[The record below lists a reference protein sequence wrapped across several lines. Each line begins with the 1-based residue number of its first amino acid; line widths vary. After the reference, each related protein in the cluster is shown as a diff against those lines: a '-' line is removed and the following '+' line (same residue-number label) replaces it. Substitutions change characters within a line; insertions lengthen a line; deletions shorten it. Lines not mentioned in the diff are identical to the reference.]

1 MRDVPL
7 ATIGDFAERLLQMKL
22 CQGQT
27 WKLDKQYIR
36 VAHLER
42 LAVEYK
48 IINDL
53 RTKEGT
59 RQRVTKKEFC
69 RLIKKATL
77 LTPQEVAAARDVNS
91 ELLSE
96 SEIEVS

>member
-1 MRDVPL
+1 
-7 ATIGDFAERLLQMKL
+7 MKL

-27 WKLDKQYIR
+27 WKLDQQYIR

-48 IINDL
+48 IINNL
-53 RTKEGT
+53 VTKQGT

-69 RLIKKATL
+69 RLIKNARL
-77 LTPQEVAAARDVNS
+77 LTPQEVAAARDINN

-96 SEIEVS
+96 SEIAAS

>member
-1 MRDVPL
+1 
-7 ATIGDFAERLLQMKL
+7 MKL

-27 WKLDKQYIR
+27 WKLDQQYIR
-36 VAHLER
+36 IAFLER

-53 RTKEGT
+53 NTKAGT

-69 RLIKKATL
+69 KLIKNAKL
-77 LTPQEVAAARDVNS
+77 LTAQEVAAARDINN

-96 SEIEVS
+96 SEIEAS